1 MKKLIDV
8 YPYQLK
14 EKKVQFLVLQ
24 RAEKVIYEG
33 QWRMVGGKV
42 KEGEARWEAGLREL
56 DEETGLYPSCY
67 WSLPSVNPFY
77 EPETDEMHLIP
88 AFGAEIA
95 PASEVLLDREHSGFK
110 WIDLSKID
118 RYIKWPEQRRLMR
131 LIHQIVTDEEILD
144 DWIISI
150 GD

>member
-1 MKKLIDV
+1 
-8 YPYQLK
+8 
-14 EKKVQFLVLQ
+14 
-24 RAEKVIYEG
+24 
-33 QWRMVGGKV
+33 MVGGKV
-42 KEGEARWEAGLREL
+42 KQGESYWEAGLREL
-56 DEETGLYPSCY
+56 GEETGLRPKRY
-67 WSLPSVNPFY
+67 WTLPSINQFY
-77 EPETDEMHLIP
+77 EPKTDKIHLIP

-95 PASEVLLDREHSGFK
+95 PAGEVLLDREHSGFK

>member
-1 MKKLIDV
+1 MNKLIDV
-8 YPYQLK
+8 YPYKLK

-24 RAEKVIYEG
+24 RAENMIYAG

-42 KEGEARWEAGLREL
+42 KQGESYWEAGLREL
-56 DEETGLYPSCY
+56 GEETGLRPKRY
-67 WSLPSVNPFY
+67 WTLPSINQFY
-77 EPETDEMHLIP
+77 EPKTDKIHLIP

-95 PASEVLLDREHSGFK
+95 PPGEVLLDREHSGFK